1 MGLRL
6 SGLASG
12 IDSSALIDALM
23 QVERQPLL
31 RSQQRKAELS
41 GRQDLFMELG
51 KRLTSLRDSAGAIDN
66 LNSGLTGPGLSE
78 EFLAY
83 SATSSDE
90 AVLTA
95 TASTSATLGTTEV
108 TVEALASNARHVSTP
123 FASESATVAAAGDTL
138 ELTRDGVAFLSITVQ
153 APGASLQD
161 LRDLINS
168 DPASEDEVRAS
179 VLFDGTGHRL
189 VVSGTKVGAA
199 SDFALA
205 TSVLPEAPAATFVDA
220 GSSVAAS
227 DAQLEV
233 MGVAVT
239 RPSNSIVDLL
249 PGLSLELRAAAPGTA
264 VEVSVTR
271 DDASIEEKVQDF
283 VDAYNEVADFID
295 RNARYNAET
304 GIAGPL
310 SRDSSVR
317 GIGLQLQRMITNRA
331 EFVDNPF
338 GSLSEIGVRMTAQGS
353 LELDSEALEQALAED
368 ASAVRAVFHGDGTTE
383 GVIVGLAR
391 TIDSWVKT
399 DPDAGYDALI
409 DSRTDGFERQ
419 IKAFD
424 QQIVRLEQR
433 LEAREAM
440 LVQRFTEMERLVG
453 QLQSQGGALA
463 GLFQPNFNR

>member
-12 IDSSALIDALM
+12 IDSSALIDAM
-23 QVERQPLL
+23 MRVERQPVF
-31 RSQQRKAELS
+31 RSEQRKAEFENQ
-41 GRQDLFMELG
+41 RDLFMELG
-51 KRLTSLRDSAGAIDN
+51 KRLTSLRDAAGAIDN
-66 LNSGLTGPGLSE
+66 LNSGLSGASGSE

-83 SATSSDE
+83 AAASSDE
-90 AVLTA
+90 GVLTA

-108 TVEALASNARHVSTP
+108 TVEALASNARHVSSP
-123 FASESATVAAAGDTL
+123 FASESATIATAGDTL
-138 ELTRDGVAFLSITVQ
+138 ELTRDGAAFLSITVQ
-153 APGASLQD
+153 SSGANIHD

-168 DPASEDEVRAS
+168 DPANDDEVRAS
-179 VLFDGTGHRL
+179 VLFDGTGYRL
-189 VVSGTKVGAA
+189 VVAGTKVGAS
-199 SDFALA
+199 SDFGLTTTIA
-205 TSVLPEAPAATFVDA
+205 PEAPAATFLEA
-220 GSSVAAS
+220 GLSVAAS

-239 RPSNSIVDLL
+239 RDSNSIVDLL
-249 PGLSLELRAAAPGTA
+249 PGVSLELSTAAPGTP
-264 VEVSVTR
+264 VEVSVSR
-271 DDASIEEKVQDF
+271 DDASIEEKVQEF
-283 VDAYNEVADFID
+283 VDAYNGVAGFIEQHT
-295 RNARYNAET
+295 RYDAAT
-304 GIAGPL
+304 GVAGAL
-310 SRDSSVR
+310 SGDSSVR
-317 GIGLQLQRMITNRA
+317 GIELQLKRLLTTRIDFA
-331 EFVDNPF
+331 DNAF
-338 GSLSEIGVRMTAQGS
+338 GSLSEVGLRTSAAGS

-453 QLQSQGGALA
+453 QLQSQGGALS